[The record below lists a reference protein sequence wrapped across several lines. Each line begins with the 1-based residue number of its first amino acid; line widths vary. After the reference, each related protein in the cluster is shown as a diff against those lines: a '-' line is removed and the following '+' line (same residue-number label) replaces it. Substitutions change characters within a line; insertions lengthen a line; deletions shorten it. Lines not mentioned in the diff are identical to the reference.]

1 MDAIIIAVAHQE
13 YLQLNEEQIGKLFRA
28 GSYHN
33 RVLIDVK
40 GILHKKKYEDL
51 GYQYWSL

>member
-1 MDAIIIAVAHQE
+1 
-13 YLQLNEEQIGKLFRA
+13 LFRM
-28 GSYHN
+28 GSNHN

-40 GILHKKKYEDL
+40 GILDKKKYEDL